1 MHSQN
6 MKLSIIVPTYNC
18 RDYLDECLESILD
31 QLWDDSELIVV
42 DDGSDDG
49 TDRMLEGYKDN
60 PHIKILLCTHKGA
73 SGARNAGIEAA
84 VGEYIAFADCD
95 DCLKKGFLFS
105 VRDLLF
111 LNHDMIIFGF
121 ERCYPDGR
129 SEISAVHDRFFPDPS
144 SFADEY
150 IRTRVMLIYSACNKF
165 YNKKII
171 DDFHIRFDTD
181 MSFGEDRLFNYSFLI
196 RAKTILT
203 SEHLMFCYIQ
213 RSLNSMSSRHY
224 PGFFSVLYRL
234 HEEKMKCFLTLS
246 KGTDREERK
255 SFVNYDMERAVIACI
270 ERFRDYPEEKE
281 ENLHIIAKM
290 IYGEE
295 YSKEEEDRLM
305 KGDMPVHT
313 LWNCRPCDNA
323 AVAGLI

>member
-1 MHSQN
+1 

-18 RDYLDECLESILD
+18 RDYLDECLKSVLD
-31 QLWDDSELIVV
+31 QLWEDSELIVV

-49 TDRMLEGYKDN
+49 TDRMLERYKDN
-60 PHIKILLCTHKGA
+60 PHIKILICTHKGA

-84 VGEYIAFADCD
+84 SGEYIAFTDCD
-95 DCLKKGFLFS
+95 DCLKEGFLLG
-105 VRDLLF
+105 VRNLLSMDY
-111 LNHDMIIFGF
+111 DMIIFGF
-121 ERCYPDGR
+121 ERCFLDGR
-129 SEISAVHDRFFPDPS
+129 SEISAVANRFFSDPS

-203 SEHLMFCYIQ
+203 SERIMFRYMQ

-224 PGFFSVLYRL
+224 PDFFSIQYKL
-234 HEEKMKCFLTLS
+234 HEEKMKCFLTMS
-246 KGTDREERK
+246 RGTSREERE
-255 SFVNYDMERAVIACI
+255 SFVNYDMNRAVINTI
-270 ERFRDYPEEKE
+270 ERFRDHPQEID
-281 ENLHIIAKM
+281 ENLPAIARM
-290 IYGEE
+290 IYGDE
-295 YSKEEEDRLM
+295 YGMEEEKRLA
-305 KGDMPVHT
+305 KGDIPVHT
-313 LWNCRPCDNA
+313 VWNCRPCDSA
-323 AVAGLI
+323 VVAGLI